1 MNSGGTIKSQYQG
14 TAGQYTVIGKC
25 PKCGGDVVETK
36 RAFASLKKCGVALW
50 KDNKFLEAIGKTLTK
65 PVATSLIKNGKV
77 HLTDCVGKSGKSFDC
92 NVLCDFSGER
102 PSFSLDFTREVLGKC
117 PVCGS
122 DMVETPKAYSCT
134 NKDCHVALF
143 KKTKYYGQELTVTQ
157 AKAKKL
163 LNNETASFTV
173 QKKNGEKG
181 SASLKIEV
189 TEYNGKKYLKLTR

>member
-1 MNSGGTIKSQYQG
+1 M
-14 TAGQYTVIGKC
+14 
-25 PKCGGDVVETK
+25 
-36 RAFASLKKCGVALW
+36 
-50 KDNKFLEAIGKTLTK
+50 
-65 PVATSLIKNGKV
+65 
-77 HLTDCVGKSGKSFDC
+77 
-92 NVLCDFSGER
+92 
-102 PSFSLDFTREVLGKC
+102 
-117 PVCGS
+117 
-122 DMVETPKAYSCT
+122 
-134 NKDCHVALF
+134 ALF